1 MSAAKEAD
9 QVMRDET
16 GVLKISAVMFQD
28 GEWWCA
34 QCLEY
39 DIAAQA
45 TTLSEL
51 RYELERV
58 FATHVAASEELGQ
71 EPFES
76 LNAAPQ
82 RFWDMFQTAK
92 LQLITDDDLPFR
104 LPSAR
109 ARPIVAP
116 RLKIAEQAT
125 RAA

>member
-1 MSAAKEAD
+1 MS
-9 QVMRDET
+9 DES
-16 GVLKISAVMFQD
+16 GVLQVSAVLFQD

-45 TTLSEL
+45 PTLSEL
-51 RYELERV
+51 RYELGRV
-58 FATHVAASEELGQ
+58 LAAHVAASEELGQ
-71 EPFES
+71 DPFETMS
-76 LNAAPQ
+76 AAPQ
-82 RFWDMFQTAK
+82 KFWDMFERAK
-92 LQLITDDDLPFR
+92 LLLTAEDLPFR

-109 ARPIVAP
+109 ARPILAP

>member
-1 MSAAKEAD
+1 MS
-9 QVMRDET
+9 DESR
-16 GVLKISAVMFQD
+16 VLQISAVLFQD

-45 TTLSEL
+45 PTLSEL
-51 RYELERV
+51 RYELGRV
-58 FATHVAASEELGQ
+58 LAAHVAAGEELGRD
-71 EPFES
+71 PFES
-76 LNAAPQ
+76 VNSAPQ
-82 RFWDMFQTAK
+82 KFWDMFQAAK
-92 LQLITDDDLPFR
+92 LQLTAEDLPFR

-116 RLKIAEQAT
+116 RMKIAEQAT

>member
-1 MSAAKEAD
+1 MSKEP
-9 QVMRDET
+9 
-16 GVLKISAVMFQD
+16 GVIQISAVLFQD

-45 TTLSEL
+45 PTLSEL

-58 FATHVAASEELGQ
+58 LATHIAASEEQ
-71 EPFES
+71 DQHPFET

-82 RFWDMFQTAK
+82 KFWEMFERAK
-92 LQLITDDDLPFR
+92 LQLTIDDLPFR
-104 LPSAR
+104 LPSVR
-109 ARPIVAP
+109 ARPILAP